1 MITKTELDELV
12 KKYETTEFIK
22 TDPIQ
27 MPHKFPDKKDIE
39 LVGFISSLFAFGS
52 RKVFIKKLEYLFS
65 KMNNQPV
72 DYIKN
77 SDFKELQGFQYRFAK
92 DVDII
97 AILNILKKLYNES
110 NGLEE
115 LFTYGYNQNRTI
127 IEMLQVVSDYFYQ
140 NADKNIQNGFYF
152 MIANPKNKGAMK
164 RLNMYLRWMVRNSDV
179 DFGLWNFIKK
189 SELLIPLDTHVA
201 QVSREM
207 NLLNRKSNDFR
218 AVVELTDKLKE
229 FDPKDP
235 VKYDF
240 AIYAKGIDETI

>member
-1 MITKTELDELV
+1 MITKTELDKLV

-27 MPHKFPDKKDIE
+27 IPHKFSDKKDIE

-65 KMNNQPV
+65 KMNNKPV

-115 LFTYGYNQNRTI
+115 LFTYGYRQNSTI
-127 IEMLQVVSDYFYQ
+127 FEMLQVV
-140 NADKNIQNGFYF
+140 
-152 MIANPKNKGAMK
+152 
-164 RLNMYLRWMVRNSDV
+164 
-179 DFGLWNFIKK
+179 
-189 SELLIPLDTHVA
+189 
-201 QVSREM
+201 
-207 NLLNRKSNDFR
+207 
-218 AVVELTDKLKE
+218 
-229 FDPKDP
+229 
-235 VKYDF
+235 
-240 AIYAKGIDETI
+240 